1 MPHESRGD
9 RVFQIIVNTI
19 LVIVLIIILYPLIFV
34 LSASFS
40 DPLYI
45 LQGKVNLLPK
55 GFTLDS
61 YDRILNY
68 HSIWSG
74 YKNTIIYVTVGTLI
88 NLVMTTC
95 GAYPLSRRD
104 FYGRNVITALL
115 VFTMFFSGGMIPTYL
130 VVKTLGLTN
139 TMWAMVLPSAV
150 SVYNLIIMRTFF
162 QSIPYDL
169 QESAVVDGAS
179 DFQILTRIILPLSKP
194 ILAVMT
200 LFYAV
205 SHWNSFFDALIYL
218 TDRSLYPLQLI
229 LREILIQ
236 SDVGTESL
244 DDDAIQQAMTIEG
257 MKYAVILVA
266 NLPVL
271 CLYPFLQKY
280 FVKGVMIGSLKG

>member
-205 SHWNSFFDALIYL
+205 SHWNSFYDALIYL

-280 FVKGVMIGSLKG
+280 FVKGVMIVSL